1 MTAPTTQPLLHHA
14 DARHTADA
22 RPADSRLAPSRH
34 QQIVKQTQKWVA
46 QSFYGTLLRQM
57 RQDPFKS
64 DLFDGGR
71 GGQMFS
77 ELLDQ
82 HLSERMAGGA
92 PNKLVNAIVKR
103 IEHNRGLT
111 ATGKSSA
118 TTGKGATPA
127 AKASASYLR
136 QSRPPTPAEIAPQY
150 QMNIE
155 PAGEGQSHRYGG
167 ANVSSMD

>member
-1 MTAPTTQPLLHHA
+1 MISTTVQS
-14 DARHTADA
+14 
-22 RPADSRLAPSRH
+22 RPAHADSRLAPSQH
-34 QQIVKQTQKWVA
+34 TQLVHQTQKWVA

-82 HLSERMAGGA
+82 HLSERMASGA
-92 PNKLVNAIVKR
+92 PNKLVNAIVAK
-103 IEHNRGLT
+103 IEHGNA
-111 ATGKSSA
+111 ATLAGNATTPGVKSSVSA
-118 TTGKGATPA
+118 G
-127 AKASASYLR
+127 KASASYLR
-136 QSRPPTPAEIAPQY
+136 HSLPPIPAEIAPEY
-150 QMNIE
+150 QMNI
-155 PAGEGQSHRYGG
+155 QSGGSQSPSYGG